1 MLSDSEARRLAQLEA
16 LLWDDDPEFVQRFD
30 ASWDEKQRRPL
41 PPWLLWVCVPVV
53 VLALLVV
60 NALLLVAALFLT
72 CAAVYLWGLKPLS
85 LRARSPRS
93 GPGRRQPR
101 P

>member
-1 MLSDSEARRLAQLEA
+1 MFSDSEARRLAQLEA

-30 ASWDEKQRRPL
+30 ASWHEAQRRPL
-41 PPWLLWVCVPVV
+41 PAWVLWVCVPVV

-60 NALLLVAALFLT
+60 NGLLLVAALFLT
-72 CAAVYLWGLKPLS
+72 CVAVYVWGRKPS
-85 LRARSPRS
+85 SRRARSPRP
-93 GPGRRQPR
+93 GAGRRPPR